1 VRIYSACRAL
11 RKTVGLSQKAKP
23 QQRSQEMSP
32 DNPLTTAVQPEKR
45 SGLFWLMNDTY
56 EMMRR
61 SIRHITRS
69 LDQVMSLI
77 LFPIMFMLLNRYVLG
92 GAINTG
98 DVSYANYL
106 FAGILVQ
113 TLAFG
118 ANYTTINLAVDMKE
132 GIVDRFKSLPMTSS
146 ALVVGHI
153 TADLVRNIISAA
165 IIILVGFAV
174 GFRPNAN
181 FKEWLLVIGLSLLF
195 TLAIS
200 WLSAILGLLVKSLE
214 AAQWIGFVVI
224 FPLTFVSSAFVPT
237 DTMPPALQAFA
248 ENQPLTHVIDA
259 VRALLVG
266 TPMGDSGWL
275 SVIWCIGIIVVSIPI
290 TGWLFRRKT
299 VR

>member
-1 VRIYSACRAL
+1 MIEVA
-11 RKTVGLSQKAKP
+11 TH
-23 QQRSQEMSP
+23 
-32 DNPLTTAVQPEKR
+32 LTQEKR
-45 SGLFWLMNDTY
+45 SGTFWFVSDCWLMTK
-56 EMMRR
+56 R
-61 SIRHITRS
+61 SITHIIRS

-92 GAINTG
+92 GAIDTG

-106 FAGILVQ
+106 FAGIFVQ

-132 GIVDRFKSLPMTSS
+132 GVVDRFRSLPMTSS
-146 ALVVGHI
+146 ALLVGHI
-153 TADLVRNIISAA
+153 TADLVRNVISG
-165 IIILVGFAV
+165 IIIVLVGLAV
-174 GFRPNAN
+174 GFRPNADLTD
-181 FKEWLLVIGLSLLF
+181 WLMVIGLAVLF

-224 FPLTFVSSAFVPT
+224 FPLTFISSAFVPT

-259 VRALLVG
+259 TRALLVG
-266 TPMGDSGWL
+266 TPMGDSGVL
-275 SVIWCIGIIVVSIPI
+275 SVVWCVGIIVVCAPI
-290 TGWLFRRKT
+290 ATHLFNRRTK
-299 VR
+299 